1 MEPFSKV
8 LLHQLAL
15 FFLQCIEYLLQNGA
29 SADDFPKTNGGNL
42 LHFAVVNCL
51 TSVVPE
57 NAACL
62 NALLYS
68 ASGLGHKVNDV
79 DDSGGYLLVV
89 I

>member
-29 SADDFPKTNGGNL
+29 SVDDFPKTNGGNL
-42 LHFAVVNCL
+42 LHFAVEHCL
-51 TSVVPE
+51 TSIVPE

-62 NALLYS
+62 NTLLY
-68 ASGLGHKVNDV
+68 SGLGHKVNQM
-79 DDSGGYLLVV
+79 DDTGEYLLVV